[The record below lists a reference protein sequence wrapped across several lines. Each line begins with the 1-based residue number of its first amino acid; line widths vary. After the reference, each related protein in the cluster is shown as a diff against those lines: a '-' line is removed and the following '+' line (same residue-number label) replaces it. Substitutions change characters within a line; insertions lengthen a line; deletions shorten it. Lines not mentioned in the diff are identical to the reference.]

1 MHVASGNLLKPPLSQ
16 TPYTGRIPPRV
27 IALLPSSS
35 PASPRT
41 ARLERV
47 LLLCC
52 LVAYLLA
59 GLFGRG
65 LWKADEPYSFGMVWN
80 FLTTPD
86 WLIPRVGTAP
96 FMEKPPLMYWTGALA
111 ARLSSPWLSAP
122 DGARLAVLAWMLV
135 TLAALA
141 WLTQRVL
148 PGRRRQAVLALL
160 GMFGIVQHS
169 HLLIADVPQLAGATL
184 GLAGLAAQLH
194 DRRHP
199 WRHGL
204 LFGSGLGIAFMSKGL
219 LVPGVLGLTGG
230 LCALCWPRRL
240 VEPEGRRCLLAAS
253 LAALPWL
260 LIWPWLLWHRA
271 PELFH
276 TWLWTNNIGRFFGLE
291 ARNSDSDGLVSSLA
305 DLVALSFPTGPILL
319 GATLWQLH
327 HRGGS
332 PLRRLGRH
340 PGLATV
346 VLYTIVCLAVLLKSA
361 VFRSLYLLPL
371 FPALALLAARLQ
383 PPPPLARFG
392 RVLGLG
398 VWTPLITLLALGG
411 LGLARGWPLP
421 WPALIRDHLPIGER
435 LSVSLPA
442 WTLALLALVAWG
454 LVLGVCRRLTP
465 GSVWFVGLTVSWSL
479 ANSLWL
485 PWVDLGNSYARPFSE
500 LQRVL
505 SPTACLASYGLGES
519 ERAMVHVY
527 TGYPPQEISDLAQ
540 VPCRILVVQD
550 ERHEAVAMPTGWQ
563 ELWQG
568 ARPGNRKERFR
579 AFRISP

>member
-1 MHVASGNLLKPPLSQ
+1 
-16 TPYTGRIPPRV
+16 
-27 IALLPSSS
+27 LLPSSS

-141 WLTQRVL
+141 WLVQRVL

-160 GMFGIVQHS
+160 GMLGIVQHS

-230 LCALCWPRRL
+230 LCAFCWPRRL
-240 VEPEGRRCLLAAS
+240 VEPEGRRWLLAAS

-260 LIWPWLLWHRA
+260 LIWPLLLWHRA
-271 PELFH
+271 PELLH

-327 HRGGS
+327 HRG
-332 PLRRLGRH
+332 
-340 PGLATV
+340 LATV

-383 PPPPLARFG
+383 PPLPLARFG

-398 VWTPLITLLALGG
+398 VWTPLIALLALGG

-421 WPALIRDHLPIGER
+421 WPASIRDHLPIGER
-435 LSVSLPA
+435 LPVSLLA

-454 LVLGVCRRLTP
+454 LVLGVPSTDAGQCLVRRPDRQLEPGQQPLATLGRSGQQLCAALHRAASGTP
-465 GSVWFVGLTVSWSL
+465 AHGLPGQLWPGRVGTRH
-479 ANSLWL
+479 
-485 PWVDLGNSYARPFSE
+485 G
-500 LQRVL
+500 
-505 SPTACLASYGLGES
+505 ACLYRLSAAGDIRPRPGALSSPDGPGRKTRSGGRARGLAGVLAG
-519 ERAMVHVY
+519 R
-527 TGYPPQEISDLAQ
+527 PPRQS
-540 VPCRILVVQD
+540 
-550 ERHEAVAMPTGWQ
+550 
-563 ELWQG
+563 QG
-568 ARPGNRKERFR
+568 ALSRLSDQPLVSARYPGRRSR
-579 AFRISP
+579 T